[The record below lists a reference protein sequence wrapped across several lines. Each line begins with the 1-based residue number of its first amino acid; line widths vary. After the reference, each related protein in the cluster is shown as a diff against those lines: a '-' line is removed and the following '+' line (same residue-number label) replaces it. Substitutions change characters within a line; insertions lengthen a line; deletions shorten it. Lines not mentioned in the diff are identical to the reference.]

1 MTCPICISNYN
12 KSLNTEII
20 CHYSECNYSAC
31 KQCVRTYLIGSTHEP
46 HCMKCHNKWTA
57 EFTNTALNQTF
68 MKNEYKVHQKQLLL
82 ERALARREEFMPYAL
97 NVNERNIVNSKI
109 KDKRSRINELKS
121 QINVLQ
127 DEINNLSSKRVILEE
142 EYGHNFTSVTLG
154 TTVLQKFIMPCQ
166 TPECR
171 GMLSHTYKCD
181 LCNNYTCNHCFELKG
196 ENHTCNP
203 DSVATATAI
212 RQDTR
217 PCPSCGE
224 RISKIDGCDQ
234 MWCIK
239 CKTAFSWKTGAI
251 ETKAIHNPHYFE
263 WMREHG
269 LEQMNRCDDNDT
281 VNIAIRNFNLINSYI
296 KCVNRFCKYIC
307 KLNANIKE
315 DSKKIYDNH
324 SSKYKYDD
332 IINFRNTTYKEVL
345 EPIISNSIDVESYF
359 EMVIEFNRFVLHID
373 DTNRENMNELT
384 PESIEQDF
392 KDVMCNYILGKYTKE
407 ELGNILGRQSLK
419 EKQDRAFCDIYV
431 AFVIGGKQIMNNF
444 ANKIIQQE
452 FHKCNRY
459 NKQRRNLN
467 SLEEYE
473 NQQEFFMH
481 FRKHIDQYI
490 EVVKVVNEIFIAYNK
505 HIAEFS
511 KYINI
516 ELCKT
521 LLNYGSKREL
531 EVWDHYDKKHV
542 WIKCVSVSNIK
553 EKIEYFESLSY

>member
-57 EFTNTALNQTF
+57 EFTNTALNPTF
-68 MKNEYKVHQKQLLL
+68 MKNEYKVHQKQLMV
-82 ERALARREEFMPYAL
+82 ERAIARKEEFIQAAI
-97 NVNERNIVNSKI
+97 NRKRKNEIITEV
-109 KDKRSRINELKS
+109 KDLKS
-121 QINVLQ
+121 QVNKLKSQVYDLQ
-127 DEINNLSSKRVILEE
+127 TQIDRLDSERYNLDAIYEYNNQSSSSASSTNTR
-142 EYGHNFTSVTLG
+142 
-154 TTVLQKFIMPCQ
+154 KFIMPCQ
-166 TPECR
+166 SPNCN

-181 LCNNYTCNHCFELKG
+181 LCNNYTCNHCLELKG

-234 MWCIK
+234 MWCVK

-251 ETKAIHNPHYFE
+251 ETKAIHNPHYFA

-269 LEQMNRCDDNDT
+269 LEQINRCDDNDN
-281 VNIAIRNFNLINSYI
+281 VNIAINSFNPINTYI
-296 KCVNRFCKYIC
+296 KYVNKFCKYMC
-307 KLNANIKE
+307 RLDSNQSSE
-315 DSKKIYDNH
+315 SKKRYDCY
-324 SSKYKYDD
+324 SECKYDD

-345 EPIISNSIDVESYF
+345 EPLISNSINIESYF
-359 EMVIEFNRFVLHID
+359 DMIIEFNRFVLHID
-373 DTNRENMNELT
+373 DDNQAEVIALT
-384 PESIEQDF
+384 PENIEQDF

-407 ELGNILGRQSLK
+407 ELGNTLFRQSSK
-419 EKQDRAFCDIYV
+419 QNQDRAFCDIYN

-444 ANKIIQQE
+444 ANKVISYKFDKLKYFRHTQLHYYEQT
-452 FHKCNRY
+452 
-459 NKQRRNLN
+459 
-467 SLEEYE
+467 EYE
-473 NQQEFFMH
+473 KNKEFFINLQNH
-481 FRKHIDQYI
+481 LNKYI
-490 EVVKVVNEIFIAYNK
+490 EVVKIIIELFNEYKK
-505 HIAEFS
+505 HITEFS

-516 ELCKT
+516 ELCKA

-531 EVWDHYDKKHV
+531 EMWDPFKQMKV
-542 WIKCVSVSNIK
+542 SIKCASVAEIK
-553 EKIEYFESLSY
+553 EKIEYFESN